1 MTNTP
6 YSDSSGVHSD
16 PLPIWLWRL
25 GFGALIGQFSL
36 LLTTIGEQSG
46 LPRRSS
52 VPYFFVNGKMY
63 ALAAPDDQWYRN
75 ALANPLATVQSA
87 YGTQSVSVRR
97 VTDLKELTDAFT
109 HLRQHRPT
117 TAAIY
122 LAQAGVQRFP
132 DDLSAAAPRIHL
144 VAFEPTA
151 AQTPLPLAADL
162 SGLTVVAILFFGWL
176 LRRRARRKPRKLAKA
191 QAD

>member
-6 YSDSSGVHSD
+6 YSNSSSAYSDSLS
-16 PLPIWLWRL
+16 IWLWRL

-36 LLTTIGEQSG
+36 LLTTIGERSG
-46 LPRRSS
+46 LPRRAS

-63 ALAAPDDQWYRN
+63 ALATPDEQWYQN

-87 YGTQSVSVRR
+87 YGTQAVSVRR

-109 HLRQHRPT
+109 HLRRHRPT
-117 TAAIY
+117 TATLY

-132 DDLSAAAPRIHL
+132 DDLPAALPRIHL
-144 VAFEPTA
+144 VTFEPTA
-151 AQTPLPLAADL
+151 AQTPMPLAADL
-162 SGLTVVAILFFGWL
+162 SWLTALAILFLGWL
-176 LRRRARRKPRKLAKA
+176 LRRRARRKPRRRAKL
-191 QAD
+191 QLR